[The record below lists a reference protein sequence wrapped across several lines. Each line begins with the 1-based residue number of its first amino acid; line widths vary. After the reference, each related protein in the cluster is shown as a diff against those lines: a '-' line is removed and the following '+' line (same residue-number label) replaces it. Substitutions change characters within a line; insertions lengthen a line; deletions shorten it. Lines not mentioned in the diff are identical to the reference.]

1 MAALADQIHTLIAAL
16 IAARRRAGLSQRA
29 LGAKL
34 GISQSHLSK
43 IERAAVDPQASNLV
57 EIARS
62 LGLELMLVP
71 KLLVPAVQ
79 ALEREAI
86 PDPRRAPGTVEL
98 DLTRLAR
105 HAREL
110 MPRFTDLHVLSEIAS
125 AADGL
130 SIARLDESTAGEAR
144 ALIDA
149 AEKILERLR
158 GHPRD
163 RPTIEL
169 STLGRHAAEA
179 LAPISHTLQDLRNAW
194 TDRNAASPQRRAYR
208 LDDSDA

>member
-1 MAALADQIHTLIAAL
+1 MLVDQVYPLIAAL
-16 IAARRRAGLSQRA
+16 IAARQRAGLSQRA

-43 IERAAVDPQASNLV
+43 IERAAVDPQMSSLV
-57 EIARS
+57 EIARV

-71 KLLVPAVQ
+71 KQLIPAVQ
-79 ALEREAI
+79 ALEREAV
-86 PDPRRAPGTVEL
+86 PDQRRAPGKVEH

-110 MPRFTDLHVLSEIAS
+110 MHRFTDLTVLSEIAS
-125 AADGL
+125 AAEEL
-130 SIARLDESTAGEAR
+130 SIARLDESTAAEAR
-144 ALIDA
+144 SLIDA
-149 AEKILERLR
+149 AETILERLR

-169 STLGRHAAEA
+169 SAVGRNAAEA
-179 LAPISHTLQDLRNAW
+179 LAPIARTIRDLRNAW
-194 TDRNAASPQRRAYR
+194 THRDTGSPQRQAYR
-208 LDDSDA
+208 LDNSDA